1 MTPPV
6 PANGREGGA
15 LSPPT
20 IEHHEPFGAIVK
32 KLSV

>member
-6 PANGREGGA
+6 SAKGKDEDT

-20 IEHHEPFGAIVK
+20 IEHDEPFGSVVK